1 MNLIPNRKPVTAK
14 RVARKAAFNTVVGTS
29 LAGAALMLMGMAGTS
44 GATVI
49 DDANDGNY
57 GRPNAAGSPAD
68 LMEKHKCWNGEAP
81 ADMQGVVPGHV
92 VIRYD
97 GEVAAKYRGADA
109 VGVALAHIFEESN
122 PRVAEV
128 VGFCR

>member
-1 MNLIPNRKPVTAK
+1 MNIIPKRKPVTAK
-14 RVARKAAFNTVVGTS
+14 SAVRKAAFNTVVGTA
-29 LAGAALMLMGMAGTS
+29 LAGAALMFMSMAGTT
-44 GATVI
+44 ATVI

-68 LMEKHKCWNGEAP
+68 LMEKHKCWSGEAP
-81 ADMQGVVPGHV
+81 ADMQGVIPGHV